1 MSVSNKTIPKIVKS
15 IRQEE
20 IFFSKIEKRDSS
32 SEKPRKHI
40 SLKNV
45 FYEMEPKKKLNQNL
59 IILNFITNTKERK
72 YSAKTALTTSPPE
85 IMDYDL
91 CMLNKYDENLNT
103 SLSFI
108 SDFDLEDG
116 GEKQND
122 SFDSSD
128 NEDDSVEQIEIKTK
142 SKSNK
147 RILDDIDDKEFDF
160 ELEKDWNDIKNLLL
174 NKESSQ

>member
-1 MSVSNKTIPKIVKS
+1 MFQQRKI
-15 IRQEE
+15 Q
-20 IFFSKIEKRDSS
+20 
-32 SEKPRKHI
+32 
-40 SLKNV
+40 
-45 FYEMEPKKKLNQNL
+45 
-59 IILNFITNTKERK
+59 
-72 YSAKTALTTSPPE
+72 
-85 IMDYDL
+85 
-91 CMLNKYDENLNT
+91 
-103 SLSFI
+103 
-108 SDFDLEDG
+108 
-116 GEKQND
+116 KQND